1 MSRKLETTHL
11 QVKSVKNASSLG
23 TDEDGNVIAGDGE
36 NTATN
41 GDPRIKYISKPN
53 TGQGYGVYDFE
64 EGDED
69 EKYDIYVIDSVE
81 GVLVFKVKGRDA
93 GSFKVINL
101 QTTEVDCICYNRD
114 SSRRE
119 LNRVAV
125 VLGKNE
131 VATIIQLDGFLTM
144 SKTGF
149 SENI

>member
-1 MSRKLETTHL
+1 MSRKVETTHL

-36 NTATN
+36 NTAPN
-41 GDPRIKYISKPN
+41 GDPRIKYISKSN
-53 TGQGYGVYDFE
+53 NREGYPVYDFE

-81 GVLVFKVKGRDA
+81 GVLTFEVKGRDA

-101 QTTEVDCICYNRD
+101 QTTEVHCICYNND
-114 SSRRE
+114 SSGRK
-119 LNRVAV
+119 LNRVSV
-125 VLGKNE
+125 RLGKNE

-149 SENI
+149 SI